1 MFDDPH
7 WRRTSRVN
15 VQLWGE
21 ALVNDRIRDSFLGD
35 FATYRQLL
43 AGAVGRA
50 QQVGDLPSDLD
61 PDVVAQVLW
70 GITSAWRSR
79 RPGTPNST
87 PIRTPRPR
95 SP

>member
-1 MFDDPH
+1 M
-7 WRRTSRVN
+7 N

-70 GITSAWRSR
+70 GIYLGMEVQKAWD
-79 RPGTPNST
+79 PELDTHT
-87 PIRTPRPR
+87 YAQTAIALILR
-95 SP
+95 SPKPWAQS